1 MHRQIGERSL
11 VEAWLPEGLGRDERL
26 ERIAELVEWEELAAL
41 VGEIYSSPEGR
52 PSYPPLM
59 MVKALLLQEWYDASA
74 AELAQALSDRLSF
87 RRFVGLGLQ
96 DAAPDAS
103 TITRFR
109 QQLTERSLAAPL
121 REAVAAQL
129 DTRGLLVKH
138 GSLLDATLVAA
149 QGSGRAQR
157 EGECADPDAAW
168 SRRGPSSDHGYQ
180 GHIGMDAGSGLIRR
194 VRLTPAN
201 VNDTEVADQLIVGD
215 EQVVYA
221 DRAYDSAARRER
233 LRALGIADGIMRRA
247 NKHHPQLAP
256 AEQDRNR
263 RLARLRMPVEQV
275 FANLKRAYG
284 YRRVR
289 YRGLAQNATE
299 RELKCLA
306 YNLRRADRLLLAA

>member
-1 MHRQIGERSL
+1 M
-11 VEAWLPEGLGRDERL
+11 AEGLGRDERL
-26 ERIAELVEWEELAAL
+26 ERIAELVEWDELSAL
-41 VGEIYSSPEGR
+41 VEEIYSSPEGR

-109 QQLTERSLAAPL
+109 QQLTKRELAAPL
-121 REAVAAQL
+121 REAVAGQL
-129 DTRGLLVKH
+129 EARGLLVKH

-157 EGECADPDAAW
+157 EGKCADPDAAW
-168 SRRGPSSDHGYQ
+168 SRRGARSHHGYK

-201 VNDTEVADQLIVGD
+201 VNDTEVADELIVGD

-233 LRALGIADGIMRRA
+233 LRALGIEDGIMRRA

-256 AEQDRNR
+256 AEQARNR

-299 RELKCLA
+299 LELKCLA

>member
-26 ERIAELVEWEELAAL
+26 ERIAELVEWDELAAL
-41 VGEIYSSPEGR
+41 VEEIYSSPEGR

-109 QQLTERSLAAPL
+109 QQLTERALAAPL
-121 REAVAAQL
+121 REAVAGQL
-129 DTRGLLVKH
+129 EGRGLLVKH

-168 SRRGPSSDHGYQ
+168 SRRGQRRHHGYK

-201 VNDTEVADQLIVGD
+201 VNDTEVADELIVGD

-233 LRALGIADGIMRRA
+233 LRALGIEDGIMRRA

-256 AEQDRNR
+256 AEQERNR

-299 RELKCLA
+299 LELKCLA